1 MYSTL
6 PQVIRG
12 LVANAW
18 DANATKVEI
27 SLPGTRIDEETSEIF
42 IIDNG
47 IGMSDKDVRIK
58 YLRIGRDRWQKEQTG
73 DETPPPLNRK
83 VMGRK
88 GICKFSAFGKNLQI
102 SL

>member
-1 MYSTL
+1 MQPRLRLAY
-6 PQVIRG
+6 
-12 LVANAW
+12 
-18 DANATKVEI
+18 
-27 SLPGTRIDEETSEIF
+27 PGTRIDEETSEIV

-58 YLRIGRDRWQKEQTG
+58 YLRIGRDRREKEQMG

-88 GICKFSAFGKNLQI
+88 GICKFSAFEKNLQI
-102 SL
+102 SLWTYGMG